1 MMAIALVLIG
11 ILLGSLATL
20 MLRPGAR
27 RPRRSVQFR
36 LQEMLDEMEQKYR
49 LRLLT
54 DDLQRLTQPG
64 YLAEARPSEEVFNIP
79 QY

>member
-1 MMAIALVLIG
+1 
-11 ILLGSLATL
+11 
-20 MLRPGAR
+20 
-27 RPRRSVQFR
+27 
-36 LQEMLDEMEQKYR
+36 MLDEMEQKYR